1 MPRWFKAT
9 LAVSL
14 VGIAVALYLY
24 GANIQSRLVNT
35 DAAGNDQ
42 GDYMDMAEN
51 YARSHYTWMIPRNR
65 MPLYPLMLT
74 LIYRENMPEA
84 EFFARSKEFSVL
96 LSLVLLA
103 ALYPIFG
110 RYLALHSAINLLL
123 VVAFSVF
130 VFRASYVQSELLF
143 CSLSFAG
150 FWLLSRILVGPAW
163 KVGIAAGMVLGLAY
177 LTKGSVLAGLVLSVG
192 CVALCGAATVCTAFK
207 HRAQELKA
215 WRSYRRLALSAMLCV
230 IFFLAAIS
238 HYSINSK
245 RVYGS
250 FLYNVNTTYYMW
262 YDSWDQAKEGTRA
275 HGDRSGL
282 PNMPPDEIPSLRKYL
297 REHKPVQMLE
307 REWQGLQTTIRR
319 HTYKSYGYAKYVVLY
334 ALLAL
339 GLCGLTGRSTM
350 ATVRKH
356 RYLLLFWVAWPLLY
370 VALYSWYAPI
380 SAGRR
385 FLLAQFVPFMF
396 TMAYV
401 VERQGAELRLLLISG
416 RRVKVGSL
424 LNGLITVLL
433 VTDIY
438 WNLAYRLAHVGG
450 GN

>member
-1 MPRWFKAT
+1 
-9 LAVSL
+9 
-14 VGIAVALYLY
+14 
-24 GANIQSRLVNT
+24 
-35 DAAGNDQ
+35 
-42 GDYMDMAEN
+42 
-51 YARSHYTWMIPRNR
+51 
-65 MPLYPLMLT
+65 
-74 LIYRENMPEA
+74 
-84 EFFARSKEFSVL
+84 
-96 LSLVLLA
+96 
-103 ALYPIFG
+103 
-110 RYLALHSAINLLL
+110 
-123 VVAFSVF
+123 
-130 VFRASYVQSELLF
+130 
-143 CSLSFAG
+143 
-150 FWLLSRILVGPAW
+150 
-163 KVGIAAGMVLGLAY
+163 
-177 LTKGSVLAGLVLSVG
+177 
-192 CVALCGAATVCTAFK
+192 
-207 HRAQELKA
+207 
-215 WRSYRRLALSAMLCV
+215 
-230 IFFLAAIS
+230 
-238 HYSINSK
+238 
-245 RVYGS
+245 
-250 FLYNVNTTYYMW
+250 
-262 YDSWDQAKEGTRA
+262 
-275 HGDRSGL
+275 
-282 PNMPPDEIPSLRKYL
+282 MPPDEIPSLRKYL